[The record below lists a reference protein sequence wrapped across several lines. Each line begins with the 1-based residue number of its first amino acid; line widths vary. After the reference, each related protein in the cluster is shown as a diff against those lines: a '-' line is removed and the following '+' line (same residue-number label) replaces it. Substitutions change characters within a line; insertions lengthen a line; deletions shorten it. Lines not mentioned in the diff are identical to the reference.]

1 MSKASGPDCMVI
13 LKSCKPEL
21 SYILAEFFNMYL
33 RESCFPD
40 CWKVSL
46 VVSKFKNVGERY
58 IANNYRPVS
67 PLSVAKKVFE
77 KPANNSLVNYLEK
90 CLPSDFQYVF
100 RSFRLTADL
109 LSVVSHKIAWGL
121 IFGLISS
128 E

>member
-1 MSKASGPDCMVI
+1 M
-13 LKSCKPEL
+13 
-21 SYILAEFFNMYL
+21 
-33 RESCFPD
+33 
-40 CWKVSL
+40 
-46 VVSKFKNVGERY
+46 VSKFKNVGERY

-67 PLSVAKKVFE
+67 PLSVAK

-109 LSVVSHKIAWGL
+109 LSVVSNKIAWGL